1 MDELRVLVCGGR
13 NYNNTQKIYEILDIL
28 YEVSQQ
34 SKNGSINL
42 SKNKIVLIQGGAK
55 GADRIA
61 SMWAKDRNVEQE
73 EYLADWDTYGKSAGF
88 IRNSLMLKVGKPDM
102 VIAFSG
108 GVGTKMMIDI
118 AKKAG
123 VSVEVIEE

>member
-13 NYNNTQKIYEILDIL
+13 NYSNIPKIYEILDML

-34 SKNGSINL
+34 SKNDSVNL
-42 SKNKIVLIQGGAK
+42 SENKIVLIQGGAK

-73 EYLADWDTYGKSAGF
+73 EYQADWTTYGKSAGF

-102 VIAFSG
+102 VIAFHG
-108 GVGTKMMIDI
+108 GEGTKMMINI

-123 VSVEVIEE
+123 VPVEIIEE

>member
-61 SMWAKDRNVEQE
+61 SKWAKDRNVEQE

>member
-13 NYNNTQKIYEILDIL
+13 NYSNIPKIYEILDIL

-34 SKNGSINL
+34 SKKDSINL
-42 SKNKIVLIQGGAK
+42 SENKIVLIQGGAE

-73 EYLADWDTYGKSAGF
+73 EYQADWTTYGKSAGF

-123 VSVEVIEE
+123 VPVEVIEE

>member
-13 NYNNTQKIYEILDIL
+13 NYSNIPKIYEILDIL

-34 SKNGSINL
+34 SKNDSINL
-42 SKNKIVLIQGGAK
+42 SENKIVLIQGGAK

-73 EYLADWDTYGKSAGF
+73 EYEADWTTYGKSAGF

-123 VSVEVIEE
+123 VPVEVIEE